1 MWLQLGSSGQVH
13 AHQLLQL
20 LAQGDPVPLK
30 LRHRVQRRFH
40 RNTLATGL
48 EDATR
53 SAMEMAKLDMVKDSA
68 YANRM
73 EILGHEGDP
82 IHYNYYKYISV
93 VPHIFVDTS
102 TSD

>member
-1 MWLQLGSSGQVH
+1 
-13 AHQLLQL
+13 
-20 LAQGDPVPLK
+20 
-30 LRHRVQRRFH
+30 
-40 RNTLATGL
+40 
-48 EDATR
+48 
-53 SAMEMAKLDMVKDSA
+53 MVKDNA

-102 TSD
+102 TPVVSCHLGLPTVSQPLGLPIVYSSLVSQMYIVLLVAQLSLVRSS